1 MNIVNAVLNICCSGL
16 KTVLGSLTFGGYDS
30 ARFAPND
37 VTFPLDLDDSR
48 ELVVGIQA
56 INSVDTAGKSYDLLS
71 TTPGIMAY
79 IDSTLAELWLPAT
92 SCAAFEDAF
101 GLAYDPV
108 NKLYPVN
115 SSLHTQLQTLN
126 PNVTITL
133 GSGISG
139 GSTVNIVL
147 PYAAFDLEASWPKY
161 PNDTLYFPLQ
171 RAENSS
177 QYVLGR
183 TFLQEA

>member
-126 PNVTITL
+126 HMRHSIWKQVGPNIQTTPY
-133 GSGISG
+133 ISHSKG
-139 GSTVNIVL
+139 
-147 PYAAFDLEASWPKY
+147 PKIH
-161 PNDTLYFPLQ
+161 
-171 RAENSS
+171 RSMC
-177 QYVLGR
+177 
-183 TFLQEA
+183 

>member
-1 MNIVNAVLNICCSGL
+1 M
-16 KTVLGSLTFGGYDS
+16 GGYDS
-30 ARFAPND
+30 ARFTPND
-37 VTFPLDLDDSR
+37 VTFPLASNDSR
-48 ELVVGIQA
+48 DLVVGIQA
-56 INSVDTAGKSYDLLS
+56 ISSVDTAGKSYDLLG
-71 TTPGIMAY
+71 TTSSIMAY

-92 SCAAFEDAF
+92 SCTAFEDAF
-101 GLAYDPV
+101 GLVYDPV

-115 SSLHTQLQTLN
+115 SSLHTTLQTLN

-133 GSGISG
+133 GTEISG

-177 QYVLGR
+177 QYTLGR